1 MKSIKRGQR
10 IITFILLFF
19 IIGMGMLVYK
29 IQTEASFYMSNSSNK
44 SIGMVY
50 DKNGDVLFDGSED
63 FSKYEAGH
71 FTDVGNIIGDNMGQM
86 SNTLVARNIEKLN
99 NYSFASGLVKSG
111 GKAAIYSTLN
121 HKANRA
127 VYDSFGGRK
136 GCAVAYNYMTGEI
149 LICVSRPSFD
159 ITQGYDNIAEFESG
173 TLMCKNMYGTVP
185 GSTQKVA
192 TLIAGLEIMGK
203 DKLFD
208 KHFSCSGVYLNKS
221 GQEIKCHNLHG
232 HGEQN
237 IVQAFANSCNPFFA
251 QLIEDPDMPLGSIE
265 KVFRALGYAVNSD
278 EEKYIDINGIKCE
291 KASTTLT
298 DSYDFNTQWGCIGQG
313 ETLISPVQMM
323 IWQSAVV
330 NESGKTTNPYMIDHV
345 TDVNGKVKEKAKTS
359 YSDLLFAP
367 ATASAAKEVMLE
379 NGKNYINSISGYEIG
394 VKSGTAQVKN
404 GDEENSLLTGFVNDK
419 RNPIAFCVM
428 IEDKNGGNVKTETI
442 TKILLDSLCL

>member
-127 VYDSFGGRK
+127 VYDSFGDRK

-149 LICVSRPSFD
+149 LICVLTF
-159 ITQGYDNIAEFESG
+159 
-173 TLMCKNMYGTVP
+173 L
-185 GSTQKVA
+185 
-192 TLIAGLEIMGK
+192 K
-203 DKLFD
+203 DK
-208 KHFSCSGVYLNKS
+208 
-221 GQEIKCHNLHG
+221 E
-232 HGEQN
+232 
-237 IVQAFANSCNPFFA
+237 
-251 QLIEDPDMPLGSIE
+251 
-265 KVFRALGYAVNSD
+265 
-278 EEKYIDINGIKCE
+278 
-291 KASTTLT
+291 
-298 DSYDFNTQWGCIGQG
+298 
-313 ETLISPVQMM
+313 
-323 IWQSAVV
+323 
-330 NESGKTTNPYMIDHV
+330 
-345 TDVNGKVKEKAKTS
+345 
-359 YSDLLFAP
+359 
-367 ATASAAKEVMLE
+367 
-379 NGKNYINSISGYEIG
+379 
-394 VKSGTAQVKN
+394 
-404 GDEENSLLTGFVNDK
+404 
-419 RNPIAFCVM
+419 
-428 IEDKNGGNVKTETI
+428 
-442 TKILLDSLCL
+442 